1 MFGHGLDSS
10 GSGLG
15 QMAGSYECGNEL
27 SVSIKC
33 GEFID

>member
-10 GSGLG
+10 GSRLR
-15 QMAGSYECGNEL
+15 QVAGSCECDNEL